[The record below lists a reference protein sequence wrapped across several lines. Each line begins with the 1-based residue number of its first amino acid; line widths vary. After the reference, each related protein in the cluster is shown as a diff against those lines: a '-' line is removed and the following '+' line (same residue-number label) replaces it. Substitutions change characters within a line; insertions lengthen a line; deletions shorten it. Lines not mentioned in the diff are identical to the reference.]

1 MLLFL
6 GKLLISIFTSDFY
19 ILLCGA
25 LTAVSVF
32 YVCRLTG
39 QVDEE
44 VKLCRND
51 PNKRFAA
58 DLAKRLNTAYNFFT
72 TMITIFPLLG
82 MLGTVKSLIA
92 LNLATEEI
100 AQLQTHFFDALT
112 STAWGIIFAIGFK
125 LANSFIEYR
134 IINQIETA
142 QKILEDEPLDD
153 TLDAHQDPH
162 SDARSDGPLDPDN
175 GGGPEK

>member
-19 ILLCGA
+19 ILLFGVV
-25 LTAVSVF
+25 TAASVF
-32 YVCRLTG
+32 YVLRLTG
-39 QVDEE
+39 QVEEE

-82 MLGTVKSLIA
+82 MLGTVQSLIA

-125 LANSFIEYR
+125 LTNSFIEYR
-134 IINQIETA
+134 IISQIETA

-153 TLDAHQDPH
+153 SVDVH
-162 SDARSDGPLDPDN
+162 SAGPLDADK
-175 GGGPEK
+175 GGDRKK